1 MDLTK
6 TITLTSV
13 GIIAFAISLTV
24 TQLLIRKEKSKSE
37 SEGKILL
44 AYGILFSNWVISFS
58 FLNFKTLSIL
68 NEFVDTIYKVNTVN
82 PLIEIAKTSVLFI
95 GLTNT
100 WLILWYY
107 ITKALS
113 VIFTGKRDDVNE
125 IEGNNYVYFILKG
138 IVFIGFVYSLMPVF
152 EGILR
157 TFFPNIEIPFYRCS
171 LYENMVSV
179 RSVTTMKIQL
189 KNSFFL
195 NFPCIIYFSISD
207 FLFFLF

>member
-1 MDLTK
+1 MDITK

-24 TQLLIRKEKSKSE
+24 TQLLNRKEKSKSE

-44 AYGILFSNWVISFS
+44 AYGILFSSWVICFS
-58 FLNFKTLSIL
+58 ILNFKTLSVL
-68 NEFVDTIYKVNTVN
+68 NEFTDTIYKVNSLN
-82 PLIEIAKTSVLFI
+82 PLTEIAKTSVLFI

-113 VIFTGKRDDVNE
+113 VIFTGKRKDINE
-125 IEGNNYVYFILKG
+125 IESNNYVYFILKG

-152 EGILR
+152 EGVLR
-157 TFFPNIEIPFYRCS
+157 TFFPNIEIPYYR
-171 LYENMVSV
+171 
-179 RSVTTMKIQL
+179 
-189 KNSFFL
+189 
-195 NFPCIIYFSISD
+195 
-207 FLFFLF
+207 

>member
-1 MDLTK
+1 MELTK

-44 AYGILFSNWVISFS
+44 AYGILFSSWVICFS
-58 FLNFKTLSIL
+58 LLNFKSLSVL
-68 NEFVDTIYKVNTVN
+68 NEFADTIYKVNTTN
-82 PLIEIAKTSVLFI
+82 PITEIAKTSVLFI

-100 WLILWYY
+100 WLILWYF

-113 VIFTGKRDDVNE
+113 VLFTGKRNEENE
-125 IEGNNYVYFILKG
+125 IESNNYVYFILKG

-152 EGILR
+152 EVVLR
-157 TFFPNIEIPFYRCS
+157 SFFPNIEIPFYR
-171 LYENMVSV
+171 
-179 RSVTTMKIQL
+179 
-189 KNSFFL
+189 
-195 NFPCIIYFSISD
+195 
-207 FLFFLF
+207 